1 MNKLNM
7 TKSLAKPR
15 VGSASQTA
23 KLQQQQQQQQQQILE
38 RQPSKTS
45 LFSVK
50 SSKSSSKEPQPQET
64 PSRGISMV
72 PFSNK
77 KTNIVSMTT
86 AAITAQPLQV
96 TQTITNLLAY
106 QGQALL
112 AEAASEAGSITG
124 TIAKTNIAKPGWS
137 YNY

>member
-1 MNKLNM
+1 M

-23 KLQQQQQQQQQQILE
+23 KQQQILE

-45 LFSVK
+45 LLSVK
-50 SSKSSSKEPQPQET
+50 STKSSSKDPQPQET
-64 PSRGISMV
+64 PSRDINMV

-106 QGQALL
+106 QGQAIL
-112 AEAASEAGSITG
+112 AAESANSETVSNTG
-124 TIAKTNIAKPGWS
+124 TIAKTNVVKPG
-137 YNY
+137 